1 MMNKKLFS
9 IACGILVWIV
19 GVLIYLLSFQA
30 PILENTILQSNIA
43 LVLGIIP
50 SSFIGTY
57 LFYSKNYLKPS
68 TLALTFVAIAT
79 LLDAL
84 VTVPMFIIPDGGTY
98 SSFFGD
104 PMFYIILVEFYFMVL
119 YFGIH
124 LTKTRKA

>member
-30 PILENTILQSNIA
+30 PILENTTLQSNIA

-50 SSFIGTY
+50 SSYIGTY

>member
-1 MMNKKLFS
+1 MMNRKLLS
-9 IACGILVWIV
+9 IACGILVWIL
-19 GVLIYLLSFQA
+19 GVFMYLLSLQA
-30 PILENTILQSNIA
+30 PILENTTLQSNIV

-50 SSFIGTY
+50 SSYIGTY

-68 TLALTFVAIAT
+68 TLALTFVTIAT

-84 VTVPMFIIPDGGTY
+84 VTVPMFIISDGGSY